1 MRYLT
6 MLTLAAA
13 LLLTAMSASQACG
26 FDQSA
31 SKGSSTTTADNGGTP
46 PPPPPASSTTGS

>member
-13 LLLTAMSASQACG
+13 LLLTAVSASQACG
-26 FDQSA
+26 FNQSA
-31 SKGSSTTTADNGGTP
+31 STGSNATTADNGGTP